1 MHISYLNELLSS
13 NTFRWQRR
21 TCCCLAGSWW
31 CVLATIKHCFL
42 SQLIHPLQGWSVE
55 GRVWGGWLE
64 IHLSF
69 KEILV
74 LQIEMAVMQ
83 LDWPRDGEL
92 RLGDTVRVH
101 KHYSMCH
108 RKPRLLLQLSPN
120 SSPRL
125 RSLHFSALST
135 WLTRLW
141 ASPSPS
147 SKLTLRSIPIHSML
161 SPIIHPNELLT
172 MTQPVCFCP
181 CPCMIMHV
189 FTFLLLCLYCPI
201 CLTFP
206 SSCPSPISLPTS
218 NSYIFVET
226 GTNL

>member
-1 MHISYLNELLSS
+1 MMV
-13 NTFRWQRR
+13 
-21 TCCCLAGSWW
+21 
-31 CVLATIKHCFL
+31 CVGNYQILFSFPAYP
-42 SQLIHPLQGWSVE
+42 SPS
-55 GRVWGGWLE
+55 RVKCRGKGVGGWLE

-108 RKPRLLLQLSPN
+108 RKPRLLLQQSPN

-125 RSLHFSALST
+125 QSLHFSALST

-147 SKLTLRSIPIHSML
+147 SKLTLRSIPFHSML

-181 CPCMIMHV
+181 CPCMNMHV
-189 FTFLLLCLYCPI
+189 FTFLFLCLYCSI

-206 SSCPSPISLPTS
+206 SPCPSPTSLPTP

-226 GTNL
+226 STNL